1 MTDEFT
7 KSYFCVFIKKKCNL
21 LLVKEKKNPRIEIYR
36 FMLEEKKNNKSLAHL
51 FSGVVGVVGI
61 SISSVVTHSHF
72 PVSQSSLF
80 CVVFV
85 FLRKNRV
92 FYSLRKKSKSQ
103 S

>member
-1 MTDEFT
+1 MQSFVGER
-7 KSYFCVFIKKKCNL
+7 
-21 LLVKEKKNPRIEIYR
+21 KKNPRIEIYR
-36 FMLEEKKNNKSLAHL
+36 FVLEEKKNKNKSLAHL

-72 PVSQSSLF
+72 PVSQSSFF